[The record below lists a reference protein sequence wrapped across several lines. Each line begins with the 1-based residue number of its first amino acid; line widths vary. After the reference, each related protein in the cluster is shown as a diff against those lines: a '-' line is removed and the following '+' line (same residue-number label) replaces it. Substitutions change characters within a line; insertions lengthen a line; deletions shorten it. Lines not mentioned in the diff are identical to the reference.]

1 MYDMFAESSG
11 GGRSASGQ
19 TARLVPYL
27 ALPAKAARTS
37 QLIAACH
44 LGGTI
49 HRAHLPDRRRDVPA
63 PPRYALIPHGRVCAR
78 ARLPFHDAS
87 KQPSVPRAQG
97 VRRSACEARVLRNAP
112 PAPGLGVPEG
122 RGCDVPHAV
131 AGSLAR
137 IRLISQSPPP
147 TPSREGGDGR
157 THVRPSSRPP
167 ASTAAF
173 SIKQPCQTQIPH
185 TSALSSDLSRIGAV
199 PLPMSRGLR
208 DAARTLRVS

>member
-1 MYDMFAESSG
+1 MDILPSWANRSPGAVPRPSSEG
-11 GGRSASGQ
+11 GTDVAAHRCMPSGRNNSPCPSARSEAGRSCS
-19 TARLVPYL
+19 TAV
-27 ALPAKAARTS
+27 AVGADTAWTA
-37 QLIAACH
+37 
-44 LGGTI
+44 
-49 HRAHLPDRRRDVPA
+49 
-63 PPRYALIPHGRVCAR
+63 CAR

-122 RGCDVPHAV
+122 RECDVPHAV

-147 TPSREGGDGR
+147 SPSRVEKDVPMSAR
-157 THVRPSSRPP
+157 RQDRPLPP
-167 ASTAAF
+167 LPV